1 MSNGKYGFPLEGLS
15 VTLLDGAT
23 HSVDSDAFAFEICAK
38 IGFRECCK
46 KAKTVILEPIMKVEI
61 TTPDDYIGN
70 VTSDLNRKR
79 AVLDEIDAKIGF
91 QIIKAQVPLAEMF
104 GYVTNLRSITSVSAT
119 YSMEFLKYAV
129 VPEDIRDF
137 ILNTGRF
144 LL

>member
-1 MSNGKYGFPLEGLS
+1 
-15 VTLLDGAT
+15 
-23 HSVDSDAFAFEICAK
+23 
-38 IGFRECCK
+38 
-46 KAKTVILEPIMKVEI
+46 MKVEI

-104 GYVTNLRSITSVSAT
+104 GYVTNLRSITSGRAT

-129 VPEDIRDF
+129 VPEDIRDY
-137 ILNTGRF
+137 ILNAGRF